1 MRRLEF
7 VIPVGRQRVTR
18 AANLCVRECVSK
30 YRVLTLEIRST
41 GVLMPDAVVRYRVAE
56 YFNCMYNLTR
66 AYLVR
71 SS

>member
-1 MRRLEF
+1 MRRLDSA
-7 VIPVGRQRVTR
+7 IPVGHQALTRVT
-18 AANLCVRECVSK
+18 NLCVRDCVSK